1 MSTWPAG
8 VKFPKARELMLRLD
22 PDNEEQWVLQ
32 DSSWPPLDI
41 QSPLPL
47 LVIKVCAVAIHR
59 DELVL
64 TEEERADK
72 DFHRNPGY
80 EFSGYVVSASPQSP
94 LRPGTEV

>member
-8 VKFPKARELMLRLD
+8 VQLPKSRELLLRLD
-22 PDNEEQWVLQ
+22 PENEEQWVLQ
-32 DSSWPPLDI
+32 DASWPDLNI
-41 QSPLPL
+41 RSPLPL

-64 TEEERADK
+64 TEKEQADK
-72 DFHRNPGY
+72 NFCRNPGY

-94 LRPGTEV
+94 LRPRSEV